1 MKNQI
6 AIQEMKKNVKEIKV
20 ATKANDSEQ
29 KLEEMSDPCQWKLL
43 NEQVEQLNAKY
54 QKLEE
59 DMKQMKISAKESQEH
74 VDKVDEIKIN
84 SSQTVNEKSPRRKRS
99 QRSANSVSDNWPT
112 IGENMNYLKIF
123 AQKAEECEDKRKR
136 KVEALKRRIK
146 KMSMS
151 GTLSAF
157 IWFVCGLIVIYQG
170 IKCINKYIKSPKG
183 AEIFLVDGANELFPH
198 FTVCGAGKRW
208 NTSLYPDCEKNW

>member
-54 QKLEE
+54 LKLEE
-59 DMKQMKISAKESQEH
+59 DMKQMKTSAKESQEH

-123 AQKAEECEDKRKR
+123 AQKAEVFCHP
-136 KVEALKRRIK
+136 VN
-146 KMSMS
+146 
-151 GTLSAF
+151 
-157 IWFVCGLIVIYQG
+157 
-170 IKCINKYIKSPKG
+170 INCS
-183 AEIFLVDGANELFPH
+183 
-198 FTVCGAGKRW
+198 RMR
-208 NTSLYPDCEKNW
+208 